1 MKKLVCLLL
10 ALLLLGSSAALAA
23 NSVELINKDGLVP
36 IVNEKVE
43 FSFLYR
49 GDGSLIPEDDFWFF
63 DFCDQFLNI
72 KLNEERVDVSIFREK
87 LNIYMST
94 DSMPDMIMSSATIWG
109 EDVLQWGMLDQQFL
123 KIDEY
128 WDYCPQFY
136 AELHKQPELVR
147 QVTLPDGHI
156 YGFSNIFVV
165 NPGQS
170 MGIFTITNTQ
180 WLENI
185 GMDMPTTLDEFFDM
199 LIAFRDLDV
208 NGHGADSYRVPWAGT
223 FNGGYPE
230 RIFVFWAYGYNG
242 YRWPMFD
249 YTNGI
254 GYFAP
259 YVPEY
264 KEIIGFMKKCYDENL
279 FQDVMFSGDGAASL
293 AFALENTD
301 TSYYGFS
308 VDWGR
313 EGMAGNNPDL
323 YSHFSAQIPVV
334 ANDSIVRTT
343 WKGSNIDLNTIVIN
357 SNVDKPEIACKFAD
371 IWYDPYFALMWNY
384 GPEFDTD
391 FDIYGNGWV
400 YFSDE
405 DTQMF
410 YYPSNPNFD
419 PDNPH
424 SNEPENKTP
433 NFNRLKNSIMD
444 GASFGLNPG
453 TALGYWDPESRWDK
467 GWSEETRRW
476 NDTLAENNYPYEMY
490 ELSDYLYFVGDDLD
504 FFNANR
510 MPLQNFMMA
519 QEAMFITGERDWAEW
534 DDYMAEMDAMG
545 GRAFN
550 DFLQEKMAEFINRG
564 GPQKSY

>member
-10 ALLLLGSSAALAA
+10 ALGLLASGIALT
-23 NSVELINKDGLVP
+23 NGVELINKDGLVP
-36 IVNEKVE
+36 VTTEKVE

-49 GDGSLIPEDDFWFF
+49 GDGNFTPEDDFWFF
-63 DFCDQFLNI
+63 DFCDQILNI
-72 KLNEERVDVSIFREK
+72 KLDYERVDVSIFRDK
-87 LNIYMST
+87 LNILLST

-109 EDVLQWGMLDQQFL
+109 EDIAQWGMLDQQFL

-128 WDYCPQFY
+128 WEEWAPQFY
-136 AELHKQPELVR
+136 AEMHKQPELIK

-170 MGIFTITNTQ
+170 MGIFTITNTE
-180 WLENI
+180 WLDRL
-185 GMDMPTTLDEFFDM
+185 GMEMPTTLDGFYDM
-199 LIAFRDLDV
+199 LIAFRDEDA
-208 NGHGADSYRVPWAGT
+208 NGDGDPTNEVPWVGT

-242 YRWPMFD
+242 YRWDMFD
-249 YTNGI
+249 YANQI

-259 YVPEY
+259 YVPAY
-264 KEIIGFMKKCYDENL
+264 KEIIAFMKKCYDEGL
-279 FQDVMFSGDGAASL
+279 YQDTMFSGDGNASL
-293 AFALENTD
+293 AYAQEHAETPY
-301 TSYYGFS
+301 SYYGFS

-313 EGMAGNNPDL
+313 EGMAGNNPDK

-334 ANDSIVRTT
+334 VDDSILRTT

-357 SNVDKPEIACKFAD
+357 SKIKQPEIACKFAD
-371 IWYDPYFALMWNY
+371 VWYDPYFALMWCY
-384 GPEFDTD
+384 GPEYGTEFDLHN
-391 FDIYGNGWV
+391 NGWT
-400 YFSDE
+400 YDNEKQQFNYPTLGLGE
-405 DTQMF
+405 DITWEMR
-410 YYPSNPNFD
+410 
-419 PDNPH
+419 
-424 SNEPENKTP
+424 
-433 NFNRLKNSIMD
+433 NRFVRTKNSIMD

-453 TALGYWDPESRWDK
+453 TAMSYYFDDYEWDR
-467 GWSEETRRW
+467 GWTEETKRW
-476 NDTLAENNYPYEMY
+476 NKTLAENNYPYEMY
-490 ELSDYLYFVGDDLD
+490 EMYEYVYFTGEDLE
-504 FFNANR
+504 FFNAYR

-550 DFLQEKMAEFINRG
+550 DFLQEKMAEFLAAG
-564 GPQKSY
+564 GVQKSY